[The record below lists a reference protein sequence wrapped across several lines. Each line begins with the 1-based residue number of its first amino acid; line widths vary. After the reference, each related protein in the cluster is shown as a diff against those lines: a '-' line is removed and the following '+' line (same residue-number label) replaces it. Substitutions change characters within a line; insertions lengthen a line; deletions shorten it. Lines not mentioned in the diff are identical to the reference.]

1 MLKLMKEKNISLD
14 VELGPEKMSTL
25 HLAVNVQDKKILKY
39 LLSECNIRINAT
51 DAGGESALH
60 YAVKSR
66 SLEICEVLLKKGVN
80 VNKQDKCGRTALHTA
95 IGQLISDPVSS
106 IS

>member
-1 MLKLMKEKNISLD
+1 VHESYLITDMLKLMKEKNISLD

-51 DAGGESALH
+51 DAGVCTLCI
-60 YAVKSR
+60 
-66 SLEICEVLLKKGVN
+66 SLYYSELLEFTLLLLV
-80 VNKQDKCGRTALHTA
+80 V
-95 IGQLISDPVSS
+95 
-106 IS
+106 